1 MKNVQSFCFWLLNMQ
16 NLWGCCC
23 LRVVALKLCNIH
35 FLRRGEGSLIYC
47 YDLLIMIRTRN
58 MHFFATYKILEHTR
72 YQGFLKD
79 PENEVSCD
87 VTEVLLSD
95 NRLP

>member
-1 MKNVQSFCFWLLNMQ
+1 
-16 NLWGCCC
+16 
-23 LRVVALKLCNIH
+23 
-35 FLRRGEGSLIYC
+35 
-47 YDLLIMIRTRN
+47 